1 MRVSLVEDALEIL
14 AETLFEAIEESATSR
29 QYDVLVELEAIIN
42 RTAFDSLID

>member
-14 AETLFEAIEESATSR
+14 AETLFKAIEESATSR
-29 QYDVLVELEAIIN
+29 QHDFLVELEAIIN